1 MNHVCILNTL
11 QSLSSNESYKQ
22 LEGANHSTFILLT
35 GVTVYG
41 SCLSCSSKR
50 NNLSSEPEPGT
61 GTKKHQCSPGSLS
74 ITAAEWSSNSISC
87 ASGTRNKAVATR
99 FCLISY
105 SFQKCTNSV
114 QAYALACDLSKANA
128 PHQLAEQIS
137 ELGLDNLQ
145 RKNTLRS
152 KLVATSGLITWRRQT
167 TSAVRNRT
175 NEFTLNAWHEPQK
188 VSHLALEV
196 RWPRLAVQWIFPFHT
211 LDFL

>member
-145 RKNTLRS
+145 RKKYFAKQISRHVWADYLEEADHLR
-152 KLVATSGLITWRRQT
+152 
-167 TSAVRNRT
+167 RT
-175 NEFTLNAWHEPQK
+175 EQNKRIYSQCMA
-188 VSHLALEV
+188 
-196 RWPRLAVQWIFPFHT
+196 
-211 LDFL
+211 